1 MPAQAT
7 SAGGLSRREF
17 MVLGSMA
24 AAGYLTGCATNPVT
38 GRRQLMLISEEEEIQ
53 IDKQYAPYQ
62 FSSDYEVSQDSELNR
77 YVDRIGK
84 QMARGSHRPQMP
96 YSFRVVNATYVNA
109 YAFPGGS
116 IAVTRGI
123 LLKLDNEA
131 ELASLLG
138 HELGHVN
145 ARHTA
150 QQMSKG
156 ALTQAVIGGISA
168 ATGAALGSGY
178 GQMAAQLGMLGAGA
192 LLASYSRDNE
202 READA
207 LGLTY
212 TVRSGYSATG
222 FTGLMDMLRNLS
234 KSKPGYIELMF
245 ATHPMS
251 EERYRTAVRDV
262 RSKYTDDRS
271 KPLYRERYMDH
282 TAGLRNIRGAVEALQ
297 RGETDLAN
305 QRYPEADRNFSRA
318 LKIAPGDY
326 VALVM
331 TAKSKYL
338 QKDYSE
344 ALRFARRARQSYPA
358 EAQAWHISGIANI
371 QLRQFE
377 AAHENFDRY
386 DKLLPGNPQ
395 VLFFKGYALEG
406 MNRKEAAAD
415 HYYRFL
421 QQVNQGEEARYAYRR
436 LVEWGYIKQ

>member
-62 FSSDYEVSQDSELNR
+62 FSSDYGVSQDSELNR